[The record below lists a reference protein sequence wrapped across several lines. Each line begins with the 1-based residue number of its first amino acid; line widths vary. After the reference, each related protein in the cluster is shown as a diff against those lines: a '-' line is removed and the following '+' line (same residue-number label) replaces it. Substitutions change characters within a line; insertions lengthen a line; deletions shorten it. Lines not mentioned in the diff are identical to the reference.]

1 MSASEI
7 AGFDTKGLQRDT
19 VVRCNTQEEADSFL
33 EYLAF
38 RGVWSES
45 QVKIL
50 KERWSEYGD
59 ATCYHLSEPS
69 WCYAAYYA
77 TEYPHYDIVD
87 FCDIHK
93 AAQESDITDIAY
105 GYDQLFS

>member
-7 AGFDTKGLQRDT
+7 AAFDTEGCQRDT

-38 RGVWSES
+38 KGVWSKS
-45 QVKIL
+45 QVKAL
-50 KERWSEYGD
+50 KKRWSDHGNE
-59 ATCYHLSEPS
+59 TCYHLSEPS
-69 WCYAAYYA
+69 WCYASYYA
-77 TEYPHYDIVD
+77 REHPSYDIVD

>member
-1 MSASEI
+1 MPASEI
-7 AGFDTKGLQRDT
+7 AVFDTEGFQRDT
-19 VVRCNTQEEADSFL
+19 VVRCNTQKEADSFL

-38 RGVWSES
+38 KGVWSES

-50 KERWSEYGD
+50 KETDYGNE
-59 ATCYHLSEPS
+59 TCYHLSEPS
-69 WCYAAYYA
+69 WSFASYYA
-77 TEYPHYDIVD
+77 TEYPYYDIVD